1 MVLRDSMT
9 TEMGEEEVKRGVGGC
24 CIGAGVR
31 TAYVP
36 TSLANSS
43 FMVSIS
49 RLAKFRNAVL
59 PSHRTFHMSHL
70 SSPCYK
76 MAEKRQALFLLATL

>member
-9 TEMGEEEVKRGVGGC
+9 TEIGEEEVKRGVGGC

-59 PSHRTFHMSHL
+59 PSHRTFHL

>member
-9 TEMGEEEVKRGVGGC
+9 TEMGDEEVKRGVGGC

-70 SSPCYK
+70 SSPATK
-76 MAEKRQALFLLATL
+76 WLKRDRHYFS